1 MTRLVALRGEDAPD
15 EADVVIRGGANGM
28 APETLGRTAM
38 RCFEEFGFY
47 GVSVFV
53 AIDTS
58 VEDLCRTVDA
68 VQRYGQVRRSTVGR
82 LHEAGFALIATGRR
96 PHFDIVLPDI
106 TQATFTRLA
115 ECFGAPEPNPG
126 RP

>member
-15 EADVVIRGGANGM
+15 AADVVIRGGANGM
-28 APETLGRTAM
+28 APETLERTAT

-58 VEDLCRTVDA
+58 VEELCRTVDA

-106 TQATFTRLA
+106 TRATFTRLA
-115 ECFGAPEPNPG
+115 GCFGAPEPNPG